1 MVHFSYRRPILG
13 GVIFAATMGFSTY
26 TFGEISGFQAWELLD
41 TSTSGIN
48 TLCYIII
55 LGSIYI
61 LVMLLH
67 LLAIKIQ
74 NLNSLKHKYYHGL
87 LNIARLATLL
97 IIISIIVLLLLNIP
111 FTETKIFTYSWYFKI
126 YYTILAVASIL
137 AGGFI
142 AVITM
147 IYQSIRNIIHDKEGG
162 PNEKKEFLKKEVTE
176 ERSKSEFL

>member
-1 MVHFSYRRPILG
+1 
-13 GVIFAATMGFSTY
+13 MGFSTY
-26 TFGEISGFQAWELLD
+26 TFGEISGFQAWELLA
-41 TSTSGIN
+41 TSSSGII

-67 LLAIKIQ
+67 LISIRVLKI
-74 NLNSLKHKYYHGL
+74 NDLRLKYYNEL

-97 IIISIIVLLLLNIP
+97 IISAIIVLLLLNIP
-111 FTETKIFTYSWYFKI
+111 FTETKIFSYSEYFKI
-126 YYTILAVASIL
+126 YYTILTAASVL

-147 IYQSIRNIIHDKEGG
+147 IYQSIRNIIHDKKGEL
-162 PNEKKEFLKKEVTE
+162 NNSEAELKIEDSPE
-176 ERSKSEFL
+176 E

>member
-1 MVHFSYRRPILG
+1 MIRFSFRRPILG
-13 GVIFAATMGFSTY
+13 GIIFAMAMGFSTY
-26 TFGEISGFQAWELLD
+26 TFGEISGFQAWELLA
-41 TSTSGIN
+41 TSSSGIS

-67 LLAIKIQ
+67 LLSIRVTKIN
-74 NLNSLKHKYYHGL
+74 NLRLKYYNEL

-97 IIISIIVLLLLNIP
+97 IISSIIVLLILNIP
-111 FTETKIFTYSWYFKI
+111 FTKTKIFSYSEYFKI

-147 IYQSIRNIIHDKEGG
+147 IYQNIRNIIHDKKEE
-162 PNEKKEFLKKEVTE
+162 PNNNEAELQIE
-176 ERSKSEFL
+176 ESMEE

>member
-1 MVHFSYRRPILG
+1 
-13 GVIFAATMGFSTY
+13 MGFSTY
-26 TFGEISGFQAWELLD
+26 IFGEISGFQAWELLA
-41 TSTSGIN
+41 TSSSGII

-67 LLAIKIQ
+67 LLSIKV
-74 NLNSLKHKYYHGL
+74 LKINHLRQKYYNEL

-97 IIISIIVLLLLNIP
+97 IITSIIVLLLPNIP
-111 FTETKIFTYSWYFKI
+111 FTETKIFSYSEYFII
-126 YYTILAVASIL
+126 YYSILAVASVL

-147 IYQSIRNIIHDKEGG
+147 IYQNIRNIIHDKEEEQDC
-162 PNEKKEFLKKEVTE
+162 NEAELKIE
-176 ERSKSEFL
+176 ESIEE

>member
-1 MVHFSYRRPILG
+1 MIRFSFRRPILG
-13 GVIFAATMGFSTY
+13 GIIFAMAMGFSTY
-26 TFGEISGFQAWELLD
+26 TFGEISGFQAWELLA
-41 TSTSGIN
+41 TSSSGIS

-67 LLAIKIQ
+67 LLSIRVTKIN
-74 NLNSLKHKYYHGL
+74 NLRLKYYNEL

-97 IIISIIVLLLLNIP
+97 IISSIIVLLILNIP
-111 FTETKIFTYSWYFKI
+111 FTKTKIFSYSEYFKI

-147 IYQSIRNIIHDKEGG
+147 IYQNIRNIIHDKKEE
-162 PNEKKEFLKKEVTE
+162 PNNNEAELQIE
-176 ERSKSEFL
+176 ESIEE

>member
-1 MVHFSYRRPILG
+1 MAHFSFRRPILG
-13 GVIFAATMGFSTY
+13 GVIFAIAMGFSTY
-26 TFGEISGFQAWELLD
+26 TFGEISGFQAWELLA
-41 TSTSGIN
+41 TSTSGII

-55 LGSIYI
+55 IGSIYI

-67 LLAIKIQ
+67 LLSVKVLKI
-74 NLNSLKHKYYHGL
+74 NHLRIKYYNEL

-111 FTETKIFTYSWYFKI
+111 FTETKIFSYTEYFKI
-126 YYTILAVASIL
+126 YYTILTVASIL

-147 IYQSIRNIIHDKEGG
+147 IYQNIRNLISDKKGEQNCNEG
-162 PNEKKEFLKKEVTE
+162 ELKIE
-176 ERSKSEFL
+176 ESMEE

>member
-1 MVHFSYRRPILG
+1 MRFSYRRPILG
-13 GVIFAATMGFSTY
+13 GVIFAAAMGFSTY

-41 TSTSGIN
+41 TSTSGII
-48 TLCYIII
+48 TICYIII

-67 LLAIKIQ
+67 LLSIKIRK
-74 NLNSLKHKYYHGL
+74 LNSLKRSYYHGL

-97 IIISIIVLLLLNIP
+97 IIVSIIVLMLLNIP
-111 FTETKIFTYSWYFKI
+111 FTETKMFSYSWYFKI
-126 YYTILAVASIL
+126 YYTIIAVASVL

-147 IYQSIRNIIHDKEGG
+147 IYQCIRNIIHDKEGG
-162 PNEKKEFLKKEVTE
+162 PDEDKAVLKKEE
-176 ERSKSEFL
+176 PIDDDLI

>member
-1 MVHFSYRRPILG
+1 MIRFSFRRPILG
-13 GVIFAATMGFSTY
+13 GIIFAMAMGFSTY
-26 TFGEISGFQAWELLD
+26 TFGEISGFQAWELLA
-41 TSTSGIN
+41 TSSSGIS

-67 LLAIKIQ
+67 LLSIRVTKIN
-74 NLNSLKHKYYHGL
+74 NLRLKYYNEL

-97 IIISIIVLLLLNIP
+97 IISSIIVLLILNIP
-111 FTETKIFTYSWYFKI
+111 FTKTKIFSYSEYFKI

-147 IYQSIRNIIHDKEGG
+147 IYQNIRNIIHDKKVE
-162 PNEKKEFLKKEVTE
+162 PNNNEAELQIE
-176 ERSKSEFL
+176 ESMEE

>member
-1 MVHFSYRRPILG
+1 MIRFSFRRPILG
-13 GVIFAATMGFSTY
+13 GIIFAMAMGFSTY
-26 TFGEISGFQAWELLD
+26 TFGEISGFQAWELLA
-41 TSTSGIN
+41 TSSSGIS

-67 LLAIKIQ
+67 LLSIRVTKVN
-74 NLNSLKHKYYHGL
+74 NLRLKYYNEL

-97 IIISIIVLLLLNIP
+97 IISSIIVLLLLNIP
-111 FTETKIFTYSWYFKI
+111 FTKTKIFSYSEYFKI

-147 IYQSIRNIIHDKEGG
+147 IYQNIRNIIHDKKVE
-162 PNEKKEFLKKEVTE
+162 PNNNEAELQIE
-176 ERSKSEFL
+176 ESMEE

>member
-1 MVHFSYRRPILG
+1 MVRFSFRRPILG
-13 GVIFAATMGFSTY
+13 GIIFALAMGFATY
-26 TFGEISGFQAWELLD
+26 TFGEISGFQAWELLA
-41 TSTSGIN
+41 TSTSGII

-55 LGSIYI
+55 IGSIYI

-67 LLAIKIQ
+67 LLSVKVLKI
-74 NLNSLKHKYYHGL
+74 NHLRLKYYNEL

-111 FTETKIFTYSWYFKI
+111 FTETKIFSYTEYFKI
-126 YYTILAVASIL
+126 YYTILTVASIL

-147 IYQSIRNIIHDKEGG
+147 IYQNIRNLISDKKGEQNC
-162 PNEKKEFLKKEVTE
+162 NEAELKIE
-176 ERSKSEFL
+176 ESMEE